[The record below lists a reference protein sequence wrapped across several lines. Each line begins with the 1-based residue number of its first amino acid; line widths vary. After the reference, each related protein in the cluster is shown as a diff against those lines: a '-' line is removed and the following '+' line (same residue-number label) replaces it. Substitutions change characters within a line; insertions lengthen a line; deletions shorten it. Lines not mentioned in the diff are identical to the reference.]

1 MTGADTSVWPIVL
14 TGVFT
19 LVGSLGGIGV
29 GLVGAARRDAA
40 QERREAKKR
49 RADKFE
55 ELVAAVYE
63 FDHWL
68 TLTRRREL
76 GKREVGVPD
85 TASPFAKVQS
95 ISAVYFPQFSKLVDK
110 LDSVSSRYLAW
121 IYNPQEVT
129 LSDTGEPLPFLKAY
143 EPYLDVDLP
152 PLSVHRWSSCK
163 RGKPV

>member
-1 MTGADTSVWPIVL
+1 MDTSLWPIVL

-40 QERREAKKR
+40 LERREARKR

-68 TLTRRREL
+68 SSLRERDAFGMGDTRNT
-76 GKREVGVPD
+76 V
-85 TASPFAKVQS
+85 SPFAKVQS
-95 ISAVYFPQFSKLVDK
+95 ISSVYFR
-110 LDSVSSRYLAW
+110 SSA
-121 IYNPQEVT
+121 N
-129 LSDTGEPLPFLKAY
+129 
-143 EPYLDVDLP
+143 
-152 PLSVHRWSSCK
+152 
-163 RGKPV
+163 